1 MITLPLL
8 TYDLLNSIDILLQVK
23 RTVEVILVIDQMDET
38 QKQTGGRGRIKILL
52 DNALT
57 AGKAARNEKTVPEI
71 IKLKE
76 YGSDGT
82 PPSALASFV
91 AEAAIEK
98 AVKPCVVACVAK
110 LSAQEGDTATQIT
123 AMRQRIKDI
132 VVTLGDEKSLH
143 KVANR
148 LLHKPTMQIRERKLT
163 QDDIEDLVRT
173 IEKQL
178 IDICSG
184 IDG

>member
-1 MITLPLL
+1 M
-8 TYDLLNSIDILLQVK
+8 
-23 RTVEVILVIDQMDET
+23 
-38 QKQTGGRGRIKILL
+38 
-52 DNALT
+52 T

-82 PPSALASFV
+82 PSSALAGLV

-98 AVKPCVVACVAK
+98 AVKPSVVACVAK
-110 LSAQEGDTATQIT
+110 LLAQESDTATQIT
-123 AMRQRIKDI
+123 TMRQRVNDI
-132 VVTLGDEKSLH
+132 VVSLGDEKPLH

-148 LLHKPTMQIRERKLT
+148 LLHKPTMQIREGKLS
-163 QDDIEDLVRT
+163 QNDIEDVVRT

-178 IDICSG
+178 ISICSSG
-184 IDG
+184 IDC

>member
-1 MITLPLL
+1 M
-8 TYDLLNSIDILLQVK
+8 
-23 RTVEVILVIDQMDET
+23 
-38 QKQTGGRGRIKILL
+38 
-52 DNALT
+52 T

-98 AVKPCVVACVAK
+98 AVKPYVVTCVAK
-110 LSAQEGDTATQIT
+110 LSAQESDIVTQIST
-123 AMRQRIKDI
+123 LRQRVNDI
-132 VVTLGDEKSLH
+132 VVSLGDEQSLH

-148 LLHKPTMQIRERKLT
+148 LLHEPTMQIREGKLS
-163 QDDIEDLVRT
+163 QNDIEDLVRM
-173 IEKQL
+173 IEEQL
-178 IDICSG
+178 ISICSSG
-184 IDG
+184 VDGG

>member
-1 MITLPLL
+1 M
-8 TYDLLNSIDILLQVK
+8 
-23 RTVEVILVIDQMDET
+23 
-38 QKQTGGRGRIKILL
+38 
-52 DNALT
+52 T
-57 AGKAARNEKTVPEI
+57 AGKAARREDIVPEI

-82 PPSALASFV
+82 PPSALASLV

-110 LSAQEGDTATQIT
+110 LSAQESNTATQIT
-123 AMRQRIKDI
+123 AMRQRVDDI
-132 VVTLGDEKSLH
+132 VVSLGDEQSLH

-148 LLHKPTMQIRERKLT
+148 LLHEPTILIREGNLT
-163 QDDIEDLVRT
+163 QDDIEDVVKS

-178 IDICSG
+178 ISICSSS
-184 IDG
+184 IDR

>member
-1 MITLPLL
+1 M
-8 TYDLLNSIDILLQVK
+8 
-23 RTVEVILVIDQMDET
+23 
-38 QKQTGGRGRIKILL
+38 
-52 DNALT
+52 
-57 AGKAARNEKTVPEI
+57 
-71 IKLKE
+71 
-76 YGSDGT
+76 
-82 PPSALASFV
+82 ASFV

-98 AVKPCVVACVAK
+98 AVKPSVVACVAK

>member
-1 MITLPLL
+1 ML
-8 TYDLLNSIDILLQVK
+8 
-23 RTVEVILVIDQMDET
+23 DQKDAT
-38 QKQTGGRGRIKILL
+38 QKQTGGRGRIKTLL
-52 DNALT
+52 DNSLS

-82 PPSALASFV
+82 PPSALASLV

-98 AVKPCVVACVAK
+98 AVKPSVTACVAK
-110 LSAQEGDTATQIT
+110 LSAQESDIATQIST
-123 AMRQRIKDI
+123 LRQRIND
-132 VVTLGDEKSLH
+132 VVVSLGDEQSLH

-148 LLHKPTMQIRERKLT
+148 LLHEPTMLIREGQLS
-163 QDDIEDLVRT
+163 QNDIEDVVRT

-178 IDICSG
+178 ISICSG

>member
-1 MITLPLL
+1 M
-8 TYDLLNSIDILLQVK
+8 
-23 RTVEVILVIDQMDET
+23 
-38 QKQTGGRGRIKILL
+38 
-52 DNALT
+52 T

-82 PPSALASFV
+82 PSSTLASMV

-98 AVKPCVVACVAK
+98 AVKPSVVKFVAK
-110 LSAQEGDTATQIT
+110 LSAQKSDTSTQIT
-123 AMRQRIKDI
+123 AMRQRVNDI
-132 VVTLGDEKSLH
+132 VVSLGDEQSLH

-148 LLHKPTMQIRERKLT
+148 LLHEPTILIREGNLT
-163 QDDIEDLVRT
+163 QDDIEDVVKS

-178 IDICSG
+178 ISICSSS
-184 IDG
+184 IDR